1 MRQWA
6 HEQARRLIPRRLR
19 RPEPDDA
26 RARVATAAAW
36 VEGRARGIPKDVGR
50 ALDELRKAI
59 GGLRTELL
67 ENIDSDDRATLQRL
81 AELDDFVRRSV
92 VQLAI
97 GGVRLHRASVM
108 LIIGGVILTTWPE
121 WIDAHIW
128 RGPF

>member
-1 MRQWA
+1 
-6 HEQARRLIPRRLR
+6 
-19 RPEPDDA
+19 
-26 RARVATAAAW
+26 
-36 VEGRARGIPKDVGR
+36 
-50 ALDELRKAI
+50 
-59 GGLRTELL
+59 
-67 ENIDSDDRATLQRL
+67 
-81 AELDDFVRRSV
+81 VRRSV